1 MRAGRIPAFGAGAG
15 SGAGSG
21 LGSEFEIR
29 PFEPDD
35 AAEVTGLVHRA
46 YAELG
51 AQGLNF
57 TAVDQD
63 VATTLRRASAGASWV
78 LLSGGRIVATGTL
91 SLPPENALW
100 ELTPQARLTG
110 RAWLNQLAV
119 DPGHRGRGLARL
131 LRDECFA
138 WAGRAGATSIGL
150 DTAQPADHLVRLYT
164 GWGFEHRDVIQWPGK
179 TYRSVVMTRSL

>member
-1 MRAGRIPAFGAGAG
+1 M
-15 SGAGSG
+15 
-21 LGSEFEIR
+21 
-29 PFEPDD
+29 
-35 AAEVTGLVHRA
+35 HRA

-63 VATTLRRASAGASWV
+63 VTTTLRRASAGASWV
-78 LLSGGRIVATGTL
+78 LLSGERIVATGTL
-91 SLPPENALW
+91 SLPPEEALRQ
-100 ELTPQARLTG
+100 LTPEARPAR

-138 WAGRAGATSIGL
+138 WAARADATSIGL
-150 DTAQPADHLVRLYT
+150 DTAQSADHLVRIYT
-164 GWGFEHRDVIQWPGK
+164 GWGFVHRDVIQWPGK
-179 TYRSVVMTRSL
+179 TYRSVILTRSL